1 MTPPKSSI
9 EVKVADTGLNRS
21 WDQWDSKIERFKEEI
36 TAFVPSSGRQAYQ
49 PDTEDSFKPAQSV
62 KFSKEI
68 QGSFTEEIEKSQS
81 GLHAEESGLRM
92 ETSLLSRIG
101 DSKKLEQAF
110 NKWKNSTEKDDYLAL
125 TKRFADIDRKDLR
138 GTLLAQAYMALASTE
153 KMDEKNFSQNS
164 KDEVLTREKNTVKF
178 LSARAE
184 KLAQS
189 IQVRGKN
196 IQSYQDRIKKLR
208 EDYKRKSDEISKKP
222 LDVSIADTGLRSSS
236 WAGNTA
242 FGADGKQYGS
252 QIPYR
257 HAEHSLKRVGD
268 LAFRSNKPADLAKS
282 LDTVS
287 ARLQKANNDLGTLN
301 QKLAAE
307 EAKRAK
313 LQAQLEK
320 AQTGVEENP
329 FDQKAFG
336 EGVRVQKELNALNR
350 SKTAD
355 GIAAKREEVQTLS
368 YSAPETIEKEIASI
382 GQSIPEYQKLLDQ
395 VGDPENVARGR
406 QRAEER
412 KTKNL
417 PTDPNDRKAFTSL
430 LWEAEAALDRE
441 KSRMV
446 DNLPEEQKQVHTET
460 LARLQMTV
468 AFLKREATILKR
480 NIVTL
485 KVNEARLQERL
496 EVVNR
501 AYDIYE
507 RTRQKSV
514 PKLTADKTEVSQ
526 TVRREAPP
534 LRLQAVGDSDPT
546 EAVKPQPKTENALER
561 YQKAL
566 ESYGRPYSL
575 YLTVLNDFNLGRKTQ
590 YNDPKRAAEIVRDF
604 QRAQK
609 KLEAEFYKVPTSM
622 RRNIVGSDT
631 PEGRR
636 KRIHEEPLAIQAR
649 QKATDIIRKNEQQIS
664 EKYID
669 HLSPEVQ
676 VALTLMGRGPITA
689 EDYNKAL
696 KEQYEPAKKAF
707 LHYARDR
714 VEKQIPK
721 NDKIRF
727 SFSSAEKLLE
737 KLYDRLPAEEAKK
750 VKSPD
755 NLKEDVEKNEFYKKA
770 IEAKRTGK
778 LK

>member
-1 MTPPKSSI
+1 M
-9 EVKVADTGLNRS
+9 
-21 WDQWDSKIERFKEEI
+21 DSTIERFNEKVI
-36 TAFVPSSGRQAYQ
+36 DFVASTGRKSFQA
-49 PDTEDSFKPAQSV
+49 DTEDSFKPAQSV
-62 KFSKEI
+62 RFSKEI
-68 QGSFTEEIEKSQS
+68 QGSFTEEIEKSQT

-92 ETSLLSRIG
+92 ETALLSRIG

-110 NKWKNSTEKDDYLAL
+110 NEWKNSPKKDDYLAL
-125 TKRFADIDRKDLR
+125 TKRFANIDGKDLR

-153 KMDEKNFSQNS
+153 KMDEKAFRQNS
-164 KDEVLTREKNTVKF
+164 KNEVLTREKNTVKF

-189 IQVRGKN
+189 IQVREKN
-196 IQSYQDRIKKLR
+196 IQAYQGRIKKLR
-208 EDYKRKSDEISKKP
+208 EDYKRKSDEVSKKP

-236 WAGNTA
+236 WTGNTA
-242 FGADGKQYGS
+242 FGADGKQYGP

-257 HAEHSLKRVGD
+257 HAEHASKRVGD
-268 LAFRSNKPADLAKS
+268 LAFRSNKPADLARS
-282 LDTVS
+282 LETVS
-287 ARLQKANNDLGTLN
+287 ARLQKANKDLGTLN
-301 QKLAAE
+301 QKLEAE

-320 AQTGVEENP
+320 AQTRVEENP
-329 FDQKAFG
+329 FDQKAFS
-336 EGVRVQKELNALNR
+336 EGARVQKELTALNR

-368 YSAPETIEKEIASI
+368 YSSPETIEKEIESI
-382 GQSIPEYQKLLDQ
+382 RQSIPEYQKLLDQ
-395 VGDPENVARGR
+395 VGDPENIARAR

-412 KTKNL
+412 KTGNL
-417 PTDPNDRKAFTSL
+417 PTDSNDRKAFTSL

-441 KSRMV
+441 KSRKV
-446 DNLPEEQKQVHTET
+446 DHLPEEQKQVHTET

-485 KVNEARLQERL
+485 RVNEARLQERL

-507 RTRQKSV
+507 KTRQKSV
-514 PKLTADKTEVSQ
+514 PKLTAAQTEVAP
-526 TVRREAPP
+526 TARREVSSLP
-534 LRLQAVGDSDPT
+534 LQAVGDSGT
-546 EAVKPQPKTENALER
+546 AEAVKPQPKIENALGR

-566 ESYGRPYSL
+566 ENYGRPYSL
-575 YLTVLNDFNLGRKTQ
+575 YLTVLNDFNLGRKTTP

-609 KLEAEFYKVPTSM
+609 NLEAEFYKVPAQM
-622 RRNIVGSDT
+622 RRNIAGTDT

-669 HLSPEVQ
+669 QLSPEVQ

-696 KEQYEPAKKAF
+696 KEQYEPAQKAF
-707 LHYARDR
+707 LDYARDR
-714 VEKQIPK
+714 VKKQIPK
-721 NDKIRF
+721 NNKITI

-737 KLYDRLPAEEAKK
+737 KLYDRLPAGEARK

-755 NLKEDVEKNEFYKKA
+755 DLKKEVAENEFYKKA
-770 IEAKRTGK
+770 IAAKKTGN